1 MHVVTL
7 IRRGAG
13 QKVPELHVLPIGRYM
28 PGYRCL
34 SPRIPSVYS
43 KVAHAMARLTL
54 LILVS
59 IITLLIGRV

>member
-7 IRRGAG
+7 VRRGAG

-28 PGYRCL
+28 PAYRCL
-34 SPRIPSVYS
+34 SPRIPFAYS
-43 KVAHAMARLTL
+43 KAAHAMARLSI

-59 IITLLIGRV
+59 IVALLIGRV